1 MSVFSR
7 MNVMRRIN
15 RRIARMRD
23 ESGAITVIMAI
34 TMTVVLGMAALVI
47 DIGAAEA
54 RRAQLQDAAD
64 AAATGIAQRCFD
76 STFTSLAA
84 CDGSVVGGATAIASV
99 YAKDNLNDR
108 SASVAGVT
116 FTSNTV
122 KVSLTSDQ
130 PSFFA
135 RIFDVTNTVIH
146 TNATAKWSQP
156 AVPLPL
162 AYHQCA
168 LPAPSD
174 TAVQF
179 LRYDLLDTNL
189 TSCGLIPGVVDLLG
203 PGWVTQTDLISLDDG
218 LSLLKSDCTFDI
230 DLVAYVSTTLTKVLP
245 TQCEYLLPSLIG
257 RQVLL
262 PVYDRILVPIVVNGV
277 LLNQGM
283 QIQKYALVEVTGY
296 DFQTLELNLLG
307 NAVQLK
313 IGEKNMP
320 ASGPHCPNLPLVP
333 IEVPACQGLQG
344 IFHGYLTPAEA
355 AQRLSGVQLID

>member
-1 MSVFSR
+1 MTGILR
-7 MNVMRRIN
+7 PIN
-15 RRIARMRD
+15 HAIRRMRD
-23 ESGAITVIMAI
+23 ESGAITVITAI
-34 TMTVVLGMAALVI
+34 LMTVVLGMAALVI

-64 AAATGIAQRCFD
+64 AAAVGIAQRCFD
-76 STFTSLAA
+76 SNLTSLAA
-84 CDGSVVGGATAIASV
+84 CDGGVVGAATATASG
-99 YAKDNLNDR
+99 YAVENLNDH
-108 SASVAGVT
+108 SASVGSVL
-116 FTSNTV
+116 FTANTV
-122 KVSLTSDQ
+122 KVSLTSEQ

-135 RIFDVTNTVIH
+135 RIFDVTSTTIH
-146 TNATAKWSQP
+146 TDATAKWTQP

-174 TAVQF
+174 TARQF
-179 LRYDLLDTNL
+179 LRYDLLDLNL
-189 TSCGLIPGVVDLLG
+189 TSCGLVPGVVDLLG

-218 LSLLKSDCTFDI
+218 LSLLNSDCTFDI

-283 QIQKYALVEVTGY
+283 QVQKYALVEVTGY

-307 NAVQLK
+307 NAVKVK

-320 ASGPHCPNLPLVP
+320 ATGPHCPNLPLLP

-355 AQRLSGVQLID
+355 AQRLAGVQLID